1 MDLWKNLDKI
11 TAQLQNSSAKV
22 LMLDFDGTLAPIAK
36 SPKEANLSE
45 EMRNLLIKL
54 SRKEGFYLAIIS
66 GRSLEDLKKKVNLSN
81 IIYSGNHGLEG
92 KILKE
97 KYLFPVPDKILA
109 TFKIIREQLDQ
120 IAGQYKG
127 VFIEDKKLIISFHYR
142 TAGEKIPEVKIA
154 FKKVIKPYVQ
164 DGLIFVLAGKMVFS
178 IRPEVDWNKGNFARL
193 VIDKIQKK
201 IKAPPV
207 AMFIGDDATDED
219 VFLTL
224 KRGITIKV
232 GGEEQSQAK
241 YRLTDTD
248 DVLRFLEWILV
259 YT

>member
-1 MDLWKNLDKI
+1 MNLWKHSDKI
-11 TAQLQNSSAKV
+11 TDQLQKASAKV
-22 LMLDFDGTLAPIAK
+22 LMLDFDGTLTPIVK
-36 SPKEANLSE
+36 SPEAVKLSI
-45 EMRNLLIKL
+45 EMKNLLRKL
-54 SRKEGFYLAIIS
+54 SQKQGLYLAIIS
-66 GRSLEDLKKKVNLSN
+66 GRSLKDLKKKVSLSN

-97 KYLFPVPDKILA
+97 KYCFPISDKTLMA
-109 TFKIIREQLDQ
+109 LKIIRKQLNQ

-127 VFIEDKKLIISFHYR
+127 VFIEDKRLVLSFHYR
-142 TAGEKIPEVKIA
+142 MAGAKIPEVKSA
-154 FKKVIKPYVQ
+154 FKKVVKPYVQ
-164 DGLIFVLAGKMVFS
+164 DKLISILAGKMVFS

-207 AMFIGDDATDED
+207 AIFIGDDTTDED

-232 GGEEQSQAK
+232 GGDEQSQAK

-248 DVLRFLEWILV
+248 DVLRFLEWV
-259 YT
+259 NANF